1 MLSAGCRA
9 AAAELSLLQTTPSPS
24 LPVFLFKGWDYEAE
38 QRIERFFKAPCN
50 FRNTGSGR
58 CPPPACSARSPGMC
72 GGGGPGPF
80 AGPSA
85 GPAKPRLRVQAS
97 RVSSEPGLQVA
108 DGLKRSLISNVTE
121 DVRSLPVPPEGYR
134 WPAPG
139 FWQSSAWARGGRATP
154 ASPQMGIF
162 RTGEKVPLIQASDFA
177 FCEKIKLLFLEK
189 SHTACAAQKQPDHSY
204 LSYAGK
210 SASSSLPR

>member
-1 MLSAGCRA
+1 
-9 AAAELSLLQTTPSPS
+9 
-24 LPVFLFKGWDYEAE
+24 
-38 QRIERFFKAPCN
+38 
-50 FRNTGSGR
+50 
-58 CPPPACSARSPGMC
+58 MC

-139 FWQSSAWARGGRATP
+139 FWQSSAWARGGRAAP

-204 LSYAGK
+204 LSYTGK